1 MRSKLFTSTLLA
13 ISILVQPALASAVEA
28 KEVTIRVS
36 STPLIYAS
44 LFKQLA
50 AAFQERNPDV
60 KVKLETPNGDQTD
73 AIQLALRQGLVND
86 LADVSFQGVNYT
98 TPLVDRG
105 YVVPLDDFIVH
116 DSEWTNENY
125 SPSVSEIAKVGDK
138 TMGLGVA
145 LTVPIIYYNADLVAE
160 AQNGKSALPADW
172 TAMLELAKKIQ
183 AAHPDVL
190 GIYTRYNAL
199 VAQGLIMSMGGT
211 IGKPDGTA
219 ATLTEKPALEAIR
232 LIADFGKAGQ
242 GKLGL
247 SDNQARQQFLA
258 GKLAIMLDSAS
269 SLQSYT
275 EKSSGVF
282 RLATAHFP
290 FIEKSKMPAFGLIA
304 VMHTQDAERQKAAWK
319 FMKFVAGPE
328 GQNMVGR
335 QTGYVPANKIAIQ
348 RSDVLGDYYKSVPG
362 IQASLD
368 TLPLSVPYYV
378 FPGDGNAARV
388 NQMFVDVLQRVV
400 VGQLKPE
407 DGAQELNQQIDAV
420 IGK

>member
-1 MRSKLFTSTLLA
+1 M
-13 ISILVQPALASAVEA
+13 
-28 KEVTIRVS
+28 
-36 STPLIYAS
+36 
-44 LFKQLA
+44 
-50 AAFQERNPDV
+50 
-60 KVKLETPNGDQTD
+60 
-73 AIQLALRQGLVND
+73 
-86 LADVSFQGVNYT
+86 
-98 TPLVDRG
+98 
-105 YVVPLDDFIVH
+105 
-116 DSEWTNENY
+116 
-125 SPSVSEIAKVGDK
+125 
-138 TMGLGVA
+138 
-145 LTVPIIYYNADLVAE
+145 
-160 AQNGKSALPADW
+160 
-172 TAMLELAKKIQ
+172 
-183 AAHPDVL
+183 
-190 GIYTRYNAL
+190 
-199 VAQGLIMSMGGT
+199 
-211 IGKPDGTA
+211 
-219 ATLTEKPALEAIR
+219 
-232 LIADFGKAGQ
+232 IADFGKAGQ